1 MNRKIASLTVLFGLS
16 LLFSTLFYSC
26 ESNMKPAYVGSW
38 IAYDSSDFKTK
49 NGEVERMIWTFT
61 ENNVQIAG
69 GLKNNT
75 SPDFADLMI
84 ISGKLSVFSQYFTMD
99 INSISVYDSI
109 SKQMLTVG
117 RKTPEFGRDLDIMNM
132 DTLST
137 YNFKISKGVMLMSNE
152 DTTYVFHR
160 K

>member
-1 MNRKIASLTVLFGLS
+1 
-16 LLFSTLFYSC
+16 
-26 ESNMKPAYVGSW
+26 
-38 IAYDSSDFKTK
+38 
-49 NGEVERMIWTFT
+49 MIWTFT